1 MIAATYQHVLA
12 IDTSS
17 SHLSLALKFGDDRI
31 VKQSEKVGTS
41 HGQMLMRKVQD
52 ILNAAGG
59 TTDQL
64 NAIVVCIGPGSFTGL
79 RISLAAAKG
88 MAEALDIPVVGVSL
102 FDIATYK
109 LHDVSEDVCVVA
121 PFKSDESFVA
131 LLTKGRIDPEQVQA
145 VQVTEFEKFIA
156 GRATTT
162 IGFEMPDQIQPP
174 SDTTVPWRLEFD
186 AGDLLEIGVTRLEA
200 GDIDDLS
207 SLEPLYIQKSTA
219 EIRYE
224 QHRKD

>member
-1 MIAATYQHVLA
+1 MIATTYRHVLA
-12 IDTSS
+12 IDTSTS
-17 SHLSLALKFGDDRI
+17 FLSLALKFGDDRT

-41 HGQMLMRKVQD
+41 HGQMLMRKIQD
-52 ILNAAGG
+52 TLNAAGV
-59 TTDQL
+59 TSDQL

-102 FDIATYK
+102 FDIATHK
-109 LHDVSEDVCVVA
+109 LHDVSEDVCVVV
-121 PFKSDESFVA
+121 PFKTDESFVA
-131 LLTKGRIDPEQVQA
+131 LLSDGRIDLKQVQA
-145 VQVTEFEKFIA
+145 VRVDKFEQFMA

-162 IGFEMPDQIQPP
+162 IGFEMPEQLNPS
-174 SDTTVPWRLEFD
+174 SDTSVPWRLEFD

-200 GDIDDLS
+200 GDLDDLS
-207 SLEPLYIQKSTA
+207 NLEPLYIQKSQA

-224 QHRKD
+224 QRRED